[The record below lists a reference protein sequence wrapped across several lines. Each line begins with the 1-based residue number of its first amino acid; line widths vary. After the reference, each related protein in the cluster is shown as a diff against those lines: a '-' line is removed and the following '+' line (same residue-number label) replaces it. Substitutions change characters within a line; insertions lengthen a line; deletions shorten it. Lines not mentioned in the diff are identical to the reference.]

1 MGSLSFLPSENMNDP
16 AVLRKRI
23 AELES
28 ENKKLKD
35 DSNPK
40 HFSTMGKSNLSGMQD
55 KDWMNFGS
63 GPLERPT
70 TANATNQKIKELQ
83 EELKVEKKEKKRFM
97 DEIEN
102 FKREL

>member
-23 AELES
+23 AELEN
-28 ENKKLKD
+28 ENKRLKEQEA
-35 DSNPK
+35 SSQK
-40 HFSTMGKSNLSGMQD
+40 HFSTMGKQGISGMQD

-70 TANATNQKIKELQ
+70 TASAQNQKVKEL
-83 EELKVEKKEKKRFM
+83 
-97 DEIEN
+97 
-102 FKREL
+102 